1 MKVIIPSKG
10 RPNSATLAL
19 LKREGIP
26 ENTFFCVVRE
36 SEYEQYL
43 PSVENSNVNLIKIKD
58 DDKLD
63 DATTRNAGMYYIINN
78 FPDEKYIVFIDD
90 DLKKVSTKIGE
101 FKSKN
106 CLDACTSLVNILI
119 NVQKKYPTTWLM
131 SAKQPGPFMKEGTVF
146 MNSGTPWVCMC
157 AVDID
162 KKPEAAFLSTKEFG
176 PQEITVPLMS
186 VSTGSWY
193 ASTSCVIIYLD
204 SSTVGGISTIINTE
218 SREEREK
225 MYYEILQRTFPR
237 YTSIRKSR
245 TLGIQITRC
254 NFNNLKK
261 DFEYPT
267 EEIEV
272 NL

>member
-10 RPNSATLAL
+10 RPKSATLAL
-19 LKREGIP
+19 LKQEGVP
-26 ENTFFCVVRE
+26 ADTVFCIVRN
-36 SEYEQYL
+36 SEYEEYL
-43 PSVENSNVNLIKIKD
+43 PAVQDSNVVLVPIED
-58 DDKLD
+58 DDRLD
-63 DATTRNAGMYYIINN
+63 DATTRNAGMQYIVSN
-78 FPDEKYIVFIDD
+78 FPDERYIVFIDD
-90 DLKKVSTKIGE
+90 DLKKVVTKIE
-101 FKSKN
+101 SFKSTN
-106 CLDACTSLVNILI
+106 CIDACNSLVHIL
-119 NVQKKYPTTWLM
+119 QQTQEKHPTTWLM

-157 AVDID
+157 AID
-162 KKPEAAFLSTKEFG
+162 LEKRPEQAFLSTKEFG

-186 VSTGSWY
+186 VSTGAWY

-225 MYYEILQRTFPR
+225 MYYETLQKTFPR

-261 DFEYPT
+261 DFEYPR

-272 NL
+272 KL